1 MTIGSGGEGV
11 DCSVDDGV
19 EGVGRGG
26 ESEAGDGDCE
36 SSGVK
41 GKEVGDR
48 L

>member
-1 MTIGSGGEGV
+1 MTIGSGGEG
-11 DCSVDDGV
+11 VDDGV

-41 GKEVGDR
+41 GKEGGDR